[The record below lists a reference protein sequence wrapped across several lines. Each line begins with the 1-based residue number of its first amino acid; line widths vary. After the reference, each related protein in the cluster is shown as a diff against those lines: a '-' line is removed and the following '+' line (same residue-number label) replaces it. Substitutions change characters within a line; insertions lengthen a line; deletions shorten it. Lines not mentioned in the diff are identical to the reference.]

1 MDDVKVVLYGI
12 GAIGRRMADHLLE
25 KKGVKIVGAVDI
37 DPNKVGK
44 DLGELIDRSP
54 LGVTVSNDPD
64 KVLSS
69 TKPDIV
75 VHTTTS
81 YLRDTYPQ
89 FVKILGHGVNVV
101 STCEELSYPYVTEEQ
116 KELAEK
122 LDKLAK
128 EKGATI
134 LGTGINPGFLMDTLA
149 ITLTGPCVKVDKI
162 KVVRQMDAAT
172 RRIPFQMKIGSGL
185 TVEEFKKKI
194 SDHEI
199 TGHVGLE
206 QSIGLMANALGWKLD
221 ETKVEPVEPVVAQ
234 TSVAS
239 DAIKVPAGH
248 CAGLRQKAMGIKDG
262 EALIT
267 LDFRAYIG
275 AEEEYDSV
283 TIDGVPPINEK
294 ISPCVHGD
302 YGTVGITINSIPKVI
317 KAEPGLKTMKD
328 LPIPSA
334 TL

>member
-1 MDDVKVVLYGI
+1 MGNVKVVLYGI
-12 GAIGRRMADHLLE
+12 GAIGRRMAEHLLG
-25 KKGVKIVGAVDI
+25 KGGIEIVGAVDI

-44 DLGELIDRSP
+44 DLGELIDRAP
-54 LGVTVSNDPD
+54 LGVIVTDD
-64 KVLSS
+64 ADGVLSREE
-69 TKPDIV
+69 PDVV

-89 FVKILGHGVNVV
+89 FVKILEHGVNVV
-101 STCEELSYPYVTEEQ
+101 STCEELSYPFVTEEQ
-116 KELAEK
+116 KKLAEK
-122 LDKLAK
+122 LDGLARDK
-128 EKGATI
+128 RAAI

-149 ITLTGPCVKVDKI
+149 ITLTGPCIRVDKI

-172 RRIPFQMKIGSGL
+172 RRIPFQKKIGAGL

-206 QSIGLMANALGWKLD
+206 QSIGLMADALGWRLD
-221 ETKVEPVEPVVAQ
+221 EIKVEPVEAVVAEKP
-234 TSVAS
+234 VES
-239 DAIKVPAGH
+239 DVIKVPAGY
-248 CAGLRQKAMGIKDG
+248 CAGLKQRAMGIKDG
-262 EALIT
+262 GALIT

-275 AEEEYDSV
+275 AEEEYDAV
-283 TIDGVPPINEK
+283 TIEGLPNINEK

-317 KAEPGLKTMKD
+317 RAEPGLKTMKD

-334 TL
+334 TP